1 MSFERAKKR
10 SGLTLTELLVV
21 VSIMVVV
28 AGALVPL
35 VQPIMKGRNT
45 REAVRQLNVMISG
58 AQARAVA
65 KGRPVGIWLERA
77 AHEPNEPPD
86 RWYAVYKVYYAEEP
100 TPYTGDFYDSRARI
114 GRLDSWDRT
123 DPNSPNWYA
132 DLEAPSAIKLVR
144 PGDSIRLN
152 QRGPRYP
159 VKKVLPSNLP
169 GVTRICFRV
178 SPTTPMPFSPQRY
191 INQPMGTRYEVF
203 RQPKKSMVAPIEMPN
218 NTAIDLSV
226 SGYST
231 LGNPTP
237 TSFRLASPEYDVAMM
252 FSPDGGIDTI
262 YYISH
267 EPNVLTFSERPA
279 GNVSLLVGRSDKI
292 GQDLNKV
299 INVTND
305 YQQNAQG
312 PMGLASLEEK
322 TNIWMT
328 IASHSGRTQSGPNAG
343 LSLATLANLSG
354 NPNAIDARTLIGEC
368 RQFADTGQSL
378 GGR

>member
-10 SGLTLTELLVV
+10 NGLTLTELLVV

-86 RWYAVYKVYYAEEP
+86 RWYAVYKVFYAEEP
-100 TPYTGDFYDSRARI
+100 TPYTGDFYDSRVMISQNDQKA
-114 GRLDSWDRT
+114 SDRT
-123 DPNSPNWYA
+123 IWHAVFTPGT
-132 DLEAPSAIKLVR
+132 APSAIKLVR

-159 VKKVLPSNLP
+159 VISLDPLKVS
-169 GVTRICFRV
+169 FRV

-279 GNVSLLVGRSDKI
+279 GNVSLLIGRSDKI

>member
-77 AHEPNEPPD
+77 AHEANEPPD

-100 TPYTGDFYDSRARI
+100 TPYTGDFYDSRVMINKDAQ
-114 GRLDSWDRT
+114 
-123 DPNSPNWYA
+123 DPTVWHAVFTPGT
-132 DLEAPSAIKLVR
+132 APSAIKLVR

-159 VKKVLPSNLP
+159 VISLDPLKIS
-169 GVTRICFRV
+169 FRV

-203 RQPKKSMVAPIEMPN
+203 RQPKKSLVAPIEMPN

-237 TSFRLASPEYDVAMM
+237 TSFRLADPEYDIAMM

-267 EPNVLTFSERPA
+267 EPNLLTFSDRPA

-305 YQQNAQG
+305 YQQNSQG